1 MVVPPALIA
10 SLEALRRRLGDA
22 VAVVTGRTVEQVDAL
37 LGTAVFA
44 VAGEHGGALRHA
56 PGRRWCGRIWQAR
69 LLRGWTRRRGSRRRI
84 RACCWNA
91 RRTASCCTIAP
102 CPRPA
107 RLLRVALEALLAP
120 AGTAFTLLPAR
131 MAWEV
136 RPRGAD
142 KGSAV
147 RALMAR
153 APFAGRAPV
162 FVGDDITDEDGIA
175 AAAALGGIGLRVP
188 EAFGDAAGVRRWLAG
203 LAAGKARGA
212 APDPAGAAGPRPR
225 DERVPRATALGGVQG
240 QSPWRCLSRE
250 RLRLRAHPLDQQL
263 VQRVDIGARR
273 GDDRVGVGAL
283 AVHQLAVLLQPHGRR
298 APARRCLR

>member
-1 MVVPPALIA
+1 MSVPRLPPQPALLLDVDGTLLDIAPRPDLVVVPPALIA

-37 LGTAVFA
+37 LGAAVFA

-56 PGRRWCGRIWQAR
+56 PGQALVRPDLASAPAAWLDAAAR
-69 LLRGWTRRRGSRRRI
+69 LAAAHPGVLLERKTHGFVLHY
-84 RACCWNA
+84 RAV
-91 RRTASCCTIAP
+91 
-102 CPRPA
+102 PA
-107 RLLRVALEALLAP
+107 AGPALRVALESLLAP
-120 AGTAFTLLPAR
+120 AGSAFALLPAR

-153 APFAGRAPV
+153 EPFVGRVPV

-175 AAAALGGIGLRVP
+175 AAATLGGIGLRVP

-203 LAAGKARGA
+203 LAAGDAS
-212 APDPAGAAGPRPR
+212 
-225 DERVPRATALGGVQG
+225 GG
-240 QSPWRCLSRE
+240 
-250 RLRLRAHPLDQQL
+250 
-263 VQRVDIGARR
+263 
-273 GDDRVGVGAL
+273 
-283 AVHQLAVLLQPHGRR
+283 
-298 APARRCLR
+298 